1 MGRAAAATVRQRPA
15 AWGMA
20 KAQGEEPPR
29 STQVC
34 RERKCQMDVVEGV
47 VGEVEGEV
55 EDEAGA
61 DEGVAWRLYRRR
73 RGG

>member
-1 MGRAAAATVRQRPA
+1 
-15 AWGMA
+15 MA

-29 STQVC
+29 STQVR
-34 RERKCQMDVVEGV
+34 RERKRKMDVVEGV
-47 VGEVEGEV
+47 VGEVEGEG

-61 DEGVAWRLYRRR
+61 DGGVAWRLYRRR

>member
-1 MGRAAAATVRQRPA
+1 
-15 AWGMA
+15 MA

-29 STQVC
+29 STQMC
-34 RERKCQMDVVEGV
+34 RERKCKIDVVEGV
-47 VGEVEGEV
+47 VGEVEGGA

-61 DEGVAWRLYRRR
+61 DGGGAWRLYRRR